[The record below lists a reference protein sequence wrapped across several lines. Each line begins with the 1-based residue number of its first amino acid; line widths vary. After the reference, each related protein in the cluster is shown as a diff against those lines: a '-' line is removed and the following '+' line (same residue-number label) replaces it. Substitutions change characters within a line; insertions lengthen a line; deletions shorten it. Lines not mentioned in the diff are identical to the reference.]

1 MKQVFESQN
10 IRFVEVSEDLVNDY
24 LVMVNDYEK
33 VNRFIGGEKK
43 TYTQELEIKWVCK
56 KLEEKAPVY
65 SMIEKKTERFIG
77 NIELMDL
84 TEEQAELGIAI
95 TGEMQDQGFGKEAIR
110 SLIEYGFDKLGL
122 NRIYLRTAPGNLRAI
137 HVYEKCGFKEYKRDE
152 THVHMEIMRE
162 A

>member
-10 IRFVEVSEDLVNDY
+10 ISFVKVSEDLVNDY

-43 TYTQELEIKWVCK
+43 TYTQEQEIKWVCK

-110 SLIEYGFDKLGL
+110 SLIEYGFDKLGS
-122 NRIYLRTAPGNLRAI
+122 
-137 HVYEKCGFKEYKRDE
+137 
-152 THVHMEIMRE
+152 
-162 A
+162 